1 MVCLPYYNNEKLN
14 SVFIMYILMKD
25 NWNAPRTKFMLDESD
40 KEFFNLILLQL
51 QNSVEKLESEEQ
63 IRSINSRLEKS
74 AITDYLTALYNR
86 DGFYQKIK
94 GWVDKRVTRD
104 ITFLYID
111 LDNFKYYN
119 DTFGHAAGDRILK
132 EVAEILREAAKDCG
146 FAARYGGDEF
156 LISLKFVDRERAL
169 AIGRSVLNSIK
180 EKKGFVDIIT
190 EMSGKDIVIPREKEL
205 SCSIGIAAMKDVT
218 GDDEIAETILKADE
232 VLYTI
237 KHSTKG
243 DVKYSD

>member
-1 MVCLPYYNNEKLN
+1 M
-14 SVFIMYILMKD
+14 
-25 NWNAPRTKFMLDESD
+25 
-40 KEFFNLILLQL
+40 EFFNLVLLQF
-51 QNSVEKLESEEQ
+51 QNSVGKLENEEQ
-63 IRSINSRLEKS
+63 IRCINSSLERA

-86 DGFYQKIK
+86 EGFYQTIK
-94 GWVDKRVTRD
+94 GWVERRVTQD

-132 EVAEILREAAKDCG
+132 EVAEILRQVSGNSG

-156 LISLKFVDRERAL
+156 LISLKFVDKERAL
-169 AIGRSVLNSIK
+169 AIGRSILNTIR
-180 EKKGFVDIIT
+180 ERKGFADIIA
-190 EMSGKDIVIPREKEL
+190 EMEEKEVVIPEEKEL
-205 SCSIGIAAMKDVT
+205 SCSIGIAAMRGIT
-218 GDDEIAETILKADE
+218 SDDEIAETISKADE
-232 VLYTI
+232 VLYMI